1 VEAPALFDR
10 LLDDAGL
17 FPPAALPM
25 KEAVAAHLSHL
36 SAWYAAFVGPFVCPE
51 TRLGSLSEELVA
63 SGTSSPV
70 EVSVIV
76 TGVERL
82 APAASAVAALPPV
95 ELSSLEVPLGTAEA
109 ALTATEALE
118 GVVGALPP
126 GVDVY
131 AEVPWSGQREEIRLV
146 AEALGRAGVRAKI
159 RTGGLEAALFP
170 DETHLGVLL
179 LALARER
186 VAFKCTAGLHEAVR
200 RRGRTGRTGFE
211 QMGFANILLAT
222 AAASGGSSIGD
233 VAALLAEDDE
243 AEVARQVAALDPS
256 VRESFRSFG
265 TCSVLE
271 PVEDLVRLGLVSAP
285 VSSRQA
291 PAPQASAPQ
300 APAPQ
305 APAPQASAPQAPAPQ
320 APAPQAS

>member
-82 APAASAVAALPPV
+82 APAASAVAALPTV
-95 ELSSLEVPLGTAEA
+95 ELTSLEVPLGTAEA
-109 ALTATEALE
+109 ALTAAEAALTAAEALE

-131 AEVPWSGQREEIRLV
+131 AEVPWSGQPEEIRLV

-222 AAASGGSSIGD
+222 AAASAGSSIGE

-305 APAPQASAPQAPAPQ
+305 APAPQAS
-320 APAPQAS
+320 